1 MTKPGRPTVITT
13 LLAACALLSAG
24 FVPVAHEHD
33 DGHAGGDGHHCVA
46 CCLEHHSPATTTTAA
61 ATSAPDPANPAV
73 AASRRP
79 HGDDSALGIQTTRG
93 PPV

>member
-1 MTKPGRPTVITT
+1 MPGRPTVVAT

-24 FVPVAHEHD
+24 FVPVAHGHD
-33 DGHAGGDGHHCVA
+33 DGHAGGDVHHCVA
-46 CCLEHHSPATTTTAA
+46 CCLEHHSPATATTTTTA
-61 ATSAPDPANPAV
+61 ATSAPDPADPAP

-79 HGDDSALGIQTTRG
+79 SGDDAALGTRTTRG

>member
-1 MTKPGRPTVITT
+1 MPGRPTVVAT

-24 FVPVAHEHD
+24 FVPVAHSHD
-33 DGHAGGDGHHCVA
+33 DGHAGGDVHHCVA
-46 CCLEHHSPATTTTAA
+46 CCLEHHSPATTTTTTA
-61 ATSAPDPANPAV
+61 ATSAPDPADPAP

-79 HGDDSALGIQTTRG
+79 HGDDAALGIQTTRG